1 MLQYLPLVQKLLL
14 DHITR
19 DEKRHKFA
27 FNFTGLVLMLLSGI
41 IAFLIVIFLFL
52 ALESYLEISYGEPL
66 AWLLTAAAA
75 FIVTSILY
83 LCACYSKRRNGLI
96 RKIKEEIREEVS
108 PLSEFIEDVS
118 APIKDHPLMSVLI
131 AVTAGLLAGDK
142 INDKE
147 NN

>member
-1 MLQYLPLVQKLLL
+1 MIQYLPLVQKLLL

-19 DEKRHKFA
+19 DDKRHKFS

-41 IAFLIVIFLFL
+41 MMFIVTIFLFL
-52 ALESYLEISYGEPL
+52 ALESYLENFYGEPK

-75 FIVTSILY
+75 FILTCILY
-83 LCACYSKRRNGLI
+83 VLASFSKRRNGLI

-108 PLSEFIEDVS
+108 PLSEFIEDIS
-118 APIKDHPLMSVLI
+118 APIKDHPLMSILI
-131 AVTAGLLAGDK
+131 AITAGLLAGDK

>member
-19 DEKRHKFA
+19 DDKRHKFA

-41 IAFLIVIFLFL
+41 MAFIVIIFLFL
-52 ALESYLEISYGEPL
+52 SLESYLESLYGEPL
-66 AWLLTAAAA
+66 AWLLTAAAVFVLTCILQIA
-75 FIVTSILY
+75 ASI
-83 LCACYSKRRNGLI
+83 SKRRKGLI

-147 NN
+147 NT

>member
-19 DEKRHKFA
+19 DNKRDKFA

-41 IAFLIVIFLFL
+41 MALLLVIFLFL
-52 ALESYLEISYGEPL
+52 SLKTYLQIGYGEPL
-66 AWLLTAAAA
+66 AWLLTSAVA
-75 FIVTSILY
+75 FITTALLY
-83 LCACYSKRRNGLI
+83 LSACLSKRRNGLI
-96 RKIKEEIREEVS
+96 RKFREEIREEVS
-108 PLSEFIEDVS
+108 PLTEFIEDVS